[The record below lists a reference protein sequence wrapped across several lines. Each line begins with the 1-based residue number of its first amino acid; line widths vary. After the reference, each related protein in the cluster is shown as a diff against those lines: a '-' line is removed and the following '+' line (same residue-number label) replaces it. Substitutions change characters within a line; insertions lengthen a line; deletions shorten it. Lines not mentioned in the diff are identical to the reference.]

1 MTSDSSTF
9 HFNLGAEKGSVIPYV
24 VLTFQVILGAPG
36 RTQRNRVIL
45 PVVLDVQF
53 LASISGHNSG
63 AEMGEIPSSFQCRW
77 ISCEM

>member
-36 RTQRNRVIL
+36 RTQRNG
-45 PVVLDVQF
+45 DF
-53 LASISGHNSG
+53 ACGSGCAVPGFDLRSQLR
-63 AEMGEIPSSFQCRW
+63 S
-77 ISCEM
+77 